1 MIYSWN
7 NLKINTQQ
15 WSDEADNFFKYNIVP

>member
-1 MIYSWN
+1 MIHSWN

-15 WSDEADNFFKYNIVP
+15 WSDEDDNFLKYNIVP